1 MDYWDWKRSVKKDQ
15 ADPRERDNRGAE
27 HLINHSLSPMW
38 LTFLL
43 PGHSPASIYPL
54 AWLDV
59 EIHRG
64 H

>member
-1 MDYWDWKRSVKKDQ
+1 MKKDQ